1 MNKRIRPTEFTIT
14 TNSAKLKEVSMAG
27 KGKFNVKDKL
37 VSTDKVRMDIAG
49 KGIINMN
56 DSVLIDKLE
65 FNMAGSSTVNAF
77 ALNIR
82 QLEGNIAGIGN
93 IHYKGSPSVQV
104 DKAGIGNVKKM
115 N

>member
-49 KGIINMN
+49 
-56 DSVLIDKLE
+56 
-65 FNMAGSSTVNAF
+65 
-77 ALNIR
+77 
-82 QLEGNIAGIGN
+82 IGN

>member
-14 TNSAKLKEVSMAG
+14 TNSAKLKEVSM
-27 KGKFNVKDKL
+27 
-37 VSTDKVRMDIAG
+37 AG

-82 QLEGNIAGIGN
+82 QLEGNIVGKGN